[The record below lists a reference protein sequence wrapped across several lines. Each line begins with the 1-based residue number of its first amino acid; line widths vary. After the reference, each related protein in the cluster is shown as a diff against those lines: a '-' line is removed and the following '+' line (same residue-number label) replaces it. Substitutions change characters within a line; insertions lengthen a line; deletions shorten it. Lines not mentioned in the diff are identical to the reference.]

1 MTLYLPE
8 MRGRINFL
16 RFGLAMNMVGALTYM
31 HSKFLT
37 VKEKFEI
44 AQEMEA
50 ELEKSENPEDSYEED
65 F

>member
-1 MTLYLPE
+1 MK
-8 MRGRINFL
+8 FFF

-31 HSKFLT
+31 HSKFLA

-44 AQEMEA
+44 LQEIEA
-50 ELEKSENPEDSYEED
+50 ELEKNENPEDSYEED